1 MALYPT
7 RQADGSDR
15 YIASSISP
23 SNSRRRLRPDG
34 SNSTRTKASTWPR
47 RFLWRPCRGIL
58 RSPCSSFPSPL
69 RYQVCIV
76 DLHPVQAP
84 TSAWPGQPPLP
95 QAAMNP
101 PRRRLRSSH
110 RKHGPRA
117 SMRPPPGLRAPSG
130 RLTRAASYATVIGT
144 LLAAAT
150 LVITLG
156 VNAHRPAELRPAR
169 LQPVSLVVQQTR
181 DKPIVE
187 VILHNLGGARSI
199 VTEVQT
205 HVLAEGQLTQ
215 CASQGELNL
224 SGSYSVLLPATAW
237 ADQVIA
243 THIHEQLA
251 GDEADRFSL
260 SFATVGETSVE
271 NSNCHSAFTCMS

>member
-1 MALYPT
+1 
-7 RQADGSDR
+7 
-15 YIASSISP
+15 
-23 SNSRRRLRPDG
+23 
-34 SNSTRTKASTWPR
+34 
-47 RFLWRPCRGIL
+47 
-58 RSPCSSFPSPL
+58 
-69 RYQVCIV
+69 
-76 DLHPVQAP
+76 
-84 TSAWPGQPPLP
+84 
-95 QAAMNP
+95 
-101 PRRRLRSSH
+101 
-110 RKHGPRA
+110 
-117 SMRPPPGLRAPSG
+117 
-130 RLTRAASYATVIGT
+130 
-144 LLAAAT
+144 